1 MFLLG
6 VPLLI
11 IPLAFYNIVVFL
23 LPGLEWAQPLAQVP
37 TPSGTTWIL
46 TLGDFLI
53 AVSMFILFLEFAK
66 SIRSEGRN
74 GVDHVLS
81 VLLFVGMLAE
91 FLLVKQAATPTFFL
105 LLVACLVDMIAGF
118 SLSIKEAR
126 RKVVFEGI
134 DQAQPPRRA

>member
-23 LPGLEWAQPLAQVP
+23 LPGLEWAQPLAEAVM
-37 TPSGTTWIL
+37 PSGATWTL

-53 AVSMFILFLEFAK
+53 AVSVFILFLEVAK
-66 SIRSEGRN
+66 AIRAERRG
-74 GVDHVLS
+74 GVDHALS
-81 VLLFVGMLAE
+81 VILFVGMLAE

-118 SLSIKEAR
+118 AFSLKEAH

-134 DQAQPPRRA
+134 DQTQAP